1 MTVALTRAARPT
13 RAGEVLRAVHGR
25 PGITRSEVA
34 AEAGLSSGMASD
46 VVASLVAA
54 RQLSEGDVVTTGGPG
69 RPTRS
74 LWPHPDGPL
83 VAVAAIAHE
92 SWQAETIA
100 LGGDVVDRLAERHDG
115 HADRVMGAVAA
126 ALDELCGA
134 HPGRVRSVAVSV
146 PGTVSGTRL
155 VQAANLGWRDLELSC
170 LRPAAVPDVAF
181 AASNDATCSAI
192 GEFSRG
198 AAQGSFSSL
207 HLFIDSGVGGA
218 LIEDGRVTTG
228 AHGMAGEFGHMPFG
242 RREARCRCGARGCWN
257 TDLDG
262 AALAHGLGRPVPVDE
277 VSFSRAVLTA
287 ARGGAA
293 EELRVVRHTATAL
306 GRGAAGLVNATD
318 PELVVLSGLAVDIS
332 QAAPDSLDR
341 AYRDG
346 LMATIAVARPPLIA
360 GILGD
365 RAPLVGAMEAAFD
378 PVLAHP
384 AGT

>member
-1 MTVALTRAARPT
+1 
-13 RAGEVLRAVHGR
+13 VLRAVHGR

-34 AEAGLSSGMASD
+34 AATGLSSGMASD

-54 RQLSEGDVVTTGGPG
+54 RQLTEGEVVATGGPG

-74 LWPHPDGPL
+74 LWPHPEGPL
-83 VAVAAIAHE
+83 VLVAAIAHE
-92 SWQAETIA
+92 SWQAEAIA
-100 LGGDVVDRLAERHDG
+100 VGGGVVQRLAERHDG
-115 HADRVMGAVAA
+115 QARRVMAAVGN
-126 ALDELCGA
+126 ALDTLCGA
-134 HPGRVRSVAVSV
+134 HPGRVGGVAVSV
-146 PGTVSGTRL
+146 PGTVSGTHL
-155 VQAANLGWRDLELSC
+155 VQAANLGWRDLELDA
-170 LRPAAVPDVAF
+170 LRPAAVPELAF
-181 AASNDATCSAI
+181 SASNDATCSAI

-198 AAQGSFSSL
+198 AAVGSFSSL

-257 TDLDG
+257 TDLEG
-262 AALAHGLGRPVPVDE
+262 AALAHGLGRPVPADE

-287 ARGGAA
+287 ARAGQA
-293 EELRVVRHTATAL
+293 EELSVVTHAATAL

-332 QAAPDSLDR
+332 AAAPDSLDE

-346 LMATIAVARPPLIA
+346 LMATIAVDPPPLMA
-360 GILGD
+360 GTLGD
-365 RAPLVGAMEAAFD
+365 RAPLVGAMETAFD
-378 PVLAHP
+378 PLLANP
-384 AGT
+384 ALG